1 MVIFVNNCFHFVA
14 FLVVTSLWTLSLFER
29 VRAVP
34 QPSITVEQLLLA
46 VCDEVGHGNIAYASC
61 IHKGVVFV
69 KQPELVNQLTHFNKS

>member
-1 MVIFVNNCFHFVA
+1 MQLFQHTQSTLFAIFIFFFVVIFVNSCFHFVA

-46 VCDEVGHGNIAYASC
+46 V
-61 IHKGVVFV
+61 
-69 KQPELVNQLTHFNKS
+69 